1 MLLQLYWA
9 GLPWRKLSDLSQD
22 LLAEQ
27 QSLQLQM
34 FWNRTLLVLIGLE
47 HCAFQLR
54 IKFKDLLE
62 A

>member
-1 MLLQLYWA
+1 MVLQLYWA
-9 GLPWRKLSDLSQD
+9 GLLWRKLSDLSQD

-47 HCAFQLR
+47 HSTF
-54 IKFKDLLE
+54 
-62 A
+62 